1 MMSLTFW
8 TLAHLHCVETLKNS
22 LIMVKKLSYRLLFMA
37 SVLFL
42 AMTASAQT
50 CDPDDGCEGEE
61 SAGMFNVLSP
71 VGQSSVDMIEMAP
84 RLETLDGKTIALVG
98 GSFMAS
104 VTHVELKKLILECF
118 PTATV
123 YVLSEIGSAGL
134 FPGPRTRKP
143 QVERFQ
149 QRLQEYGVDAVIS
162 GNGGCGIC
170 TPKEIGSCIAAEY
183 IGIPSVMIAAPGFDT
198 QAKTTAYNNGVPV
211 MRVAVYPGAF
221 ASHTEE
227 QLKQNTRE
235 VLWPQILDMLTEPIT
250 QEEIDENQQLQPED
264 PQQPVF
270 SGTIDEVNEFYN
282 EMMWSDGMPII
293 PPTVD
298 RVEEFM
304 KYTDYRSNR
313 TIAVLS
319 PSYRQTTV
327 WQVAVNG
334 VMAGCKPEYM
344 PLLIAL
350 TKAMTS
356 GDFRRTLGSTHAW
369 IPYCWVNGPVARQLG
384 LDHGQGQIN
393 EQANVAIGRFLNLAM
408 LNLAGYYVK
417 QDRMGTFGYPV
428 SWCLAEDDEACL
440 RVGWNPY
447 HVRQGFGLN
456 ETTIT
461 AASTLLWGNN
471 MPPATTDGEKI
482 MQLLAWD
489 ITERCQLALGSGV
502 QFTNRAIL
510 MTEEVAA
517 HLKDS
522 YGTVDALENQL
533 IATARRPLY
542 ERTYAHYY
550 ANPGSAIDPDR
561 VSLEEYMERLK
572 TEENAEMT
580 PTPEWYASDAPQMLT
595 IPTMVKGETAFVIT
609 GDPSRNK
616 IQTLPGGGMST
627 VAVELPA
634 AWDDLM
640 EEKGYEPLRSFYLE
654 PINDEG
660 YDPVT
665 DVEEVKAAPSPAPRG
680 NSKVRYYNLSGH
692 ESAQPFDGVN
702 IEVTTSNDNNSRSAR
717 KVLRA
722 H

>member
-1 MMSLTFW
+1 M
-8 TLAHLHCVETLKNS
+8 
-22 LIMVKKLSYRLLFMA
+22 LLF
-37 SVLFL
+37 SSLLIVL
-42 AMTASAQT
+42 MASAQT
-50 CDPDDGCEGEE
+50 CDPGGECGGDE
-61 SAGMFNVLSP
+61 TAGTYDVLSP
-71 VGQSSVDMIEMAP
+71 MGQSSVDMIEMAP
-84 RLETLDGKTIALVG
+84 RLESLDGKTIALVG

-104 VTHVELKKLILECF
+104 VTHVELRRLILQAF
-118 PTATV
+118 PNATV
-123 YVLSEIGSAGL
+123 YLLSEIGSAGL
-134 FPGPRTRKP
+134 FPGPRVRKP

-149 QRLQEYGVDAVIS
+149 QRLLEYGVDAVIS

-170 TPKEIGSCIAAEY
+170 TPKETGSCIAAEY

-198 QAKTTAYNNGVPV
+198 QAKTTAHNNGLPV
-211 MRVAVYPGAF
+211 LRVAVYPGAF

-227 QLKQNTRE
+227 ELKQNTRE

-250 QEEIDENQQLQPED
+250 QEEIDENSQPEAAD
-264 PQQPVF
+264 PQEPIF
-270 SGTIDEVNEFYN
+270 SGTIDEVNEFFN
-282 EMMWSDGMPII
+282 DMMWSDGMPII

-298 RVEEFM
+298 RVNEFM
-304 KYTDYRSNR
+304 KYTDYRWNR

-319 PSYRQTTV
+319 PSYRSTLV
-327 WQVAVNG
+327 WHVAING
-334 VMAGCKPEYM
+334 VMAGCKPEFM

-356 GDFRRTLGSTHAW
+356 GEFRRTLGSTHAW
-369 IPYCWVNGPVARQLG
+369 VPYCWANGPVARQLG

-447 HVRQGFGLN
+447 HVRQGLDLN
-456 ETTIT
+456 ESAIT

-502 QFTNRAIL
+502 QFTNRTIL

-517 HLKDS
+517 HLQER
-522 YGTVDALENQL
+522 YGTVDALEDQL
-533 IATARRPLY
+533 IVTARRPLY
-542 ERTYAHYY
+542 ERTFAHFY
-550 ANPGSAIDPDR
+550 ANPGSAIDPDK
-561 VSLEEYMERLK
+561 VPFAQYMAQLQE
-572 TEENAEMT
+572 EENAEMT
-580 PTPEWYASDAPQMLT
+580 NTPEWYACDDAQMLT
-595 IPTMVKGETAFVIT
+595 IPTMAKGETAFIVT
-609 GDPSRNK
+609 GDASRNK
-616 IQTLPGGGMST
+616 IQTMPGGGMST

-634 AWDDLM
+634 DWDALM

-654 PINDEG
+654 PIDDSG

-665 DVEEVKAAPSPAPRG
+665 SIDEIEAMPTAAAKSG
-680 NSKVRYYNLSGH
+680 SKVHYYNLSGH
-692 ESAQPFDGVN
+692 DSDKPFDGFN
-702 IEVTTSNDNNSRSAR
+702 IEVTTNSDNSHSAKKIIR
-717 KVLRA
+717 KQ
-722 H
+722 

>member
-1 MMSLTFW
+1 MIHKTTLRMLLVLFSISLLSLT
-8 TLAHLHCVETLKNS
+8 V
-22 LIMVKKLSYRLLFMA
+22 
-37 SVLFL
+37 
-42 AMTASAQT
+42 SAQT
-50 CDPDDGCEGEE
+50 CDPSGECGGDE
-61 SAGMFNVLSP
+61 TIGTYDVLSP

-84 RLETLDGKTIALVG
+84 RLDTFEGKTIALVG

-104 VTHVELKKLILECF
+104 VTHVELKRLILENF

-134 FPGPRTRKP
+134 FPGPRVHKP
-143 QVERFQ
+143 QVIRFQ

-170 TPKEIGSCIAAEY
+170 TPKETGNCIAAEY

-198 QAKTTAYNNGVPV
+198 QAKTTAYNNGVPAL
-211 MRVAVYPGAF
+211 RVAVYPGAF

-235 VLWPQILDMLTEPIT
+235 VLWPQILEMLTEPIT
-250 QEEIDENQQLQPED
+250 QQEIDENQQLQPTD
-264 PQQPVF
+264 PQEVVF

-282 EMMWSDGMPII
+282 DMMWSDGMPII
-293 PPTVD
+293 PPTIE

-304 KYTDYRSNR
+304 NYTDYRWNR

-319 PSYRQTTV
+319 PSYRQSLV
-327 WQVAVNG
+327 WHVAVNG

-356 GDFRRTLGSTHAW
+356 GEFRRTLGSTHAW
-369 IPYCWVNGPVARQLG
+369 VPYCWVNGPVARQLG
-384 LDHGQGQIN
+384 IDHGQGQIN

-440 RVGWNPY
+440 RVGWNPH
-447 HVRQGFGLN
+447 HVRQGLQLN
-456 ETTIT
+456 QSAVT

-517 HLKDS
+517 LLQEQ
-522 YGTVDALENQL
+522 YGTIDNLEDQL
-533 IATARRPLY
+533 ILTARRPLY
-542 ERTYAHYY
+542 ERTFAHYY
-550 ANPGSAIDPDR
+550 ANPGSAIDPDK
-561 VSLEEYMERLK
+561 VSFEEYMQRLQE
-572 TEENAEMT
+572 EENAEMT
-580 PTPEWYASDAPQMLT
+580 ATPVWYACDEPQMMT
-595 IPTMVKGETAFVIT
+595 IPTMQKGETAFIVT
-609 GDPSRNK
+609 GDASRNK
-616 IQTLPGGGMST
+616 IQTMPGGGMST

-634 AWDDLM
+634 DWDALM
-640 EEKGYEPLRSFYLE
+640 EEKGYEPLRSFYLD

-660 YDPVT
+660 YNPATSVDEIDAVP
-665 DVEEVKAAPSPAPRG
+665 DPSPAPRG
-680 NSKVRYYNLSGH
+680 NSRVRYYNLRGNMSN
-692 ESAQPFDGVN
+692 SPFDGVN
-702 IEVTTSNDNNSRSAR
+702 IEVTTNSDNTRSAKKYIR
-717 KVLRA
+717 VN
-722 H
+722 

>member
-1 MMSLTFW
+1 MLLPS
-8 TLAHLHCVETLKNS
+8 
-22 LIMVKKLSYRLLFMA
+22 IRRILLFT
-37 SVLFL
+37 SVLL
-42 AMTASAQT
+42 IGLTLNAQGT
-50 CDPDDGCEGEE
+50 CEPGGDCGGDE
-61 SAGMFNVLSP
+61 SLGTYDVLSP
-71 VGQSSVDMIEMAP
+71 VGQSAVDMIEMAP
-84 RLETLDGKTIALVG
+84 RLESLEGKTIALVG

-104 VTHVELKKLILECF
+104 VTHVELRKIILENY
-118 PTATV
+118 PTCKV

-134 FPGPRTRKP
+134 FPGPRVHKQ

-149 QRLQEYGVDAVIS
+149 QRLLEYGVDAVIS

-170 TPKEIGSCIAAEY
+170 TPKETGSCIAAEY

-198 QAKTTAYNNGVPV
+198 QAKTTARNNGVPV
-211 MRVAVYPGAF
+211 LRVAVYPGAF
-221 ASHTEE
+221 ASHTEAE
-227 QLKQNTRE
+227 LKLNTRT
-235 VLWPQILDMLTEPIT
+235 VLWPQILEALTTPIT
-250 QEEIDENQQLQPED
+250 QEEINESSQLGDTD
-264 PQQPVF
+264 PQDIVF
-270 SGTIDEVNEFYN
+270 SGTIDEVNEFFN
-282 EMMWSDGMPII
+282 DMQWSDGMPII
-293 PPTVD
+293 PPTME

-304 KYTDYRSNR
+304 KYTDYRWNR

-319 PSYRQTTV
+319 PSYRQSLV
-327 WQVAVNG
+327 WHVAING

-369 IPYCWVNGPVARQLG
+369 VPYCWANGPVARQLG

-393 EQANVAIGRFLNLAM
+393 EHANVAIGRFMNLAM

-447 HVRQGFGLN
+447 HVRQGLDLN
-456 ETTIT
+456 ESAITT
-461 AASTLLWGNN
+461 ASTLLWGNN

-502 QFTNRAIL
+502 QYTNRAIM
-510 MTEEVAA
+510 MTEEVASI
-517 HLKDS
+517 LKEK
-522 YGTVDALENQL
+522 YGTIDALEDQL
-533 IATARRPLY
+533 IVTARRPLY
-542 ERTYAHYY
+542 ERAYAHYY

-561 VSLEEYMERLK
+561 VSLEEFMTQLQD
-572 TEENAEMT
+572 EEDAEMT
-580 PTPEWYASDAPQMLT
+580 PTPEWYASDVAQMMT
-595 IPTMVKGETAFVIT
+595 IPTMVKGETAFIIT

-616 IQTLPGGGMST
+616 IQTMPGGGMST

-634 AWDDLM
+634 DWDSLM

-660 YDPVT
+660 HDPVT
-665 DVEEVKAAPSPAPRG
+665 AVEEIVADPDPATSDVT
-680 NSKVRYYNLSGH
+680 NVRYYNLNGH
-692 ESAQPFDGVN
+692 ESTVPFDGVN
-702 IEVTTSNDNNSRSAR
+702 IEVTTHSNKSRSA
-717 KVLRA
+717 KKILRIQ
-722 H
+722 

>member
-1 MMSLTFW
+1 MIHKTTLRMLLVLFSISLLSLT
-8 TLAHLHCVETLKNS
+8 V
-22 LIMVKKLSYRLLFMA
+22 
-37 SVLFL
+37 
-42 AMTASAQT
+42 SAQT
-50 CDPDDGCEGEE
+50 CDPSGECGGDE
-61 SAGMFNVLSP
+61 TIGTYDVLSP

-84 RLETLDGKTIALVG
+84 RLDTFEGKTIALVG

-104 VTHVELKKLILECF
+104 VTHVELKRLILENF

-134 FPGPRTRKP
+134 FPGPRVQKP
-143 QVERFQ
+143 QVIRFQ

-170 TPKEIGSCIAAEY
+170 TPKETGNCIAAEY

-198 QAKTTAYNNGVPV
+198 QAKTTAYNNGVPAL
-211 MRVAVYPGAF
+211 RVAVYPGAF

-235 VLWPQILDMLTEPIT
+235 VLWPQILEMLTEPIT
-250 QEEIDENQQLQPED
+250 QQEIDENQQLQPTD
-264 PQQPVF
+264 PQEVVF

-282 EMMWSDGMPII
+282 DMMWSDGMPII
-293 PPTVD
+293 PPTIEC
-298 RVEEFM
+298 VEEFM
-304 KYTDYRSNR
+304 NYTDYRWNR

-319 PSYRQTTV
+319 PSYRQSLV
-327 WQVAVNG
+327 WHVAVNG

-356 GDFRRTLGSTHAW
+356 GEFRRTLGSTHAW
-369 IPYCWVNGPVARQLG
+369 VPYCWVNGPVARQLG
-384 LDHGQGQIN
+384 IDHGQGQIN

-440 RVGWNPY
+440 RVGWNPH
-447 HVRQGFGLN
+447 HVRQGLQLN
-456 ETTIT
+456 QSAVT

-517 HLKDS
+517 LLQEQ
-522 YGTVDALENQL
+522 YGTIDNLEDQL
-533 IATARRPLY
+533 ILTARRPLY
-542 ERTYAHYY
+542 ERTFAHYY
-550 ANPGSAIDPDR
+550 ANPGSAIDPDK
-561 VSLEEYMERLK
+561 VSFEEYMQRLQE
-572 TEENAEMT
+572 EENAEMT
-580 PTPEWYASDAPQMLT
+580 ATPVWYACDDPQMMT
-595 IPTMVKGETAFVIT
+595 IPTMQKGETAFIVT
-609 GDPSRNK
+609 GDASRNK
-616 IQTLPGGGMST
+616 IQTMPGGGMST

-634 AWDDLM
+634 DWDALM
-640 EEKGYEPLRSFYLE
+640 EEKGYEPLRSFYLD

-660 YDPVT
+660 YNPATSVDEIDAVP
-665 DVEEVKAAPSPAPRG
+665 AQSPAPRG
-680 NSKVRYYNLSGH
+680 NSRVRYYNLRGNTSN
-692 ESAQPFDGVN
+692 SPFDGVN
-702 IEVTTSNDNNSRSAR
+702 IEVTTNSDNTRSAKKYIR
-717 KVLRA
+717 VN
-722 H
+722 

>member
-1 MMSLTFW
+1 MKQRLYHFLLLVISALSIPMML
-8 TLAHLHCVETLKNS
+8 N
-22 LIMVKKLSYRLLFMA
+22 
-37 SVLFL
+37 
-42 AMTASAQT
+42 AQDS
-50 CDPDDGCEGEE
+50 CDDGSCGGDET
-61 SAGMFNVLSP
+61 AGTYDVMSP
-71 VGQSSVDMIEMAP
+71 VGQSSVDMIELAP
-84 RLETLDGKTIALVG
+84 RLESLEGKTIALVG

-104 VTHVELKKLILECF
+104 VTHVELKRIILENY

-134 FPGPRTRKP
+134 FPGPRARKP

-149 QRLQEYGVDAVIS
+149 QRLQDYGVDLVIS

-170 TPKEIGSCIAAEY
+170 TPKETGSCIAAEY

-198 QAKTTAYNNGVPV
+198 QAKTTARNNGVPV
-211 MRVAVYPGAF
+211 LRVAVYPGAF

-227 QLKQNTRE
+227 ELKQNTRE
-235 VLWPQILDMLTEPIT
+235 VLWPQILEMATTQIT
-250 QEEIDENQQLQPED
+250 AQEIIENQQLQPAD
-264 PQQPVF
+264 PQEAVF

-282 EMMWSDGMPII
+282 DMMWSDGMPIV
-293 PPTVD
+293 PPTRE

-304 KYTDYRSNR
+304 KFTDYRWNR

-319 PSYRQTTV
+319 PSYRQTLV
-327 WQVAVNG
+327 WHVAVNG
-334 VMAGCKPEYM
+334 VMAGCKPEHM

-369 IPYCWVNGPVARQLG
+369 VPYCWANGPVARQLG
-384 LDHGQGQIN
+384 LDYGQGQIN
-393 EQANVAIGRFLNLAM
+393 EQANVAIGRFMNLAM

-447 HVRQGFGLN
+447 HVRQGYDLN
-456 ETTIT
+456 ESAIT
-461 AASTLLWGNN
+461 VASTLLWGNN

-502 QFTNRAIL
+502 QYTHRTIL
-510 MTEEVAA
+510 MTEEVASI
-517 HLKDS
+517 LKEK
-522 YGTVDALENQL
+522 YGTVDDLEDQL

-542 ERTYAHYY
+542 ERTFAHYY

-561 VSLEEYMERLK
+561 VSFEEYMAQLQD
-572 TEENAEMT
+572 EEEAEMT
-580 PTPEWYASDAPQMLT
+580 NTPVWYASDAAQMMT
-595 IPTMVKGETAFVIT
+595 IPTMAKGETAFIIT

-616 IQTLPGGGMST
+616 IQTMPGGSMST
-627 VAVELPA
+627 VDVELPA
-634 AWDDLM
+634 AWDALM

-660 YDPVT
+660 HDT
-665 DVEEVKAAPSPAPRG
+665 MTGIEEVELDPTPVPVANGKT
-680 NSKVRYYNLSGH
+680 KVRYYNLGGM
-692 ESAQPFDGVN
+692 ESSKPFDGVN
-702 IEVTTSNDNNSRSAR
+702 IEVTTDSNNQSTAKKYIR
-717 KVLRA
+717 VQ
-722 H
+722 

>member
-1 MMSLTFW
+1 M
-8 TLAHLHCVETLKNS
+8 
-22 LIMVKKLSYRLLFMA
+22 LLF
-37 SVLFL
+37 SSLLIVL
-42 AMTASAQT
+42 MASAQT
-50 CDPDDGCEGEE
+50 CDPGGECGGDE
-61 SAGMFNVLSP
+61 TAGTYDVLSP
-71 VGQSSVDMIEMAP
+71 MGQSSVDMIEMAP
-84 RLETLDGKTIALVG
+84 RLESLDGKTIALVG

-104 VTHVELKKLILECF
+104 VTHVELRRLILQAF
-118 PTATV
+118 PNATV
-123 YVLSEIGSAGL
+123 YLLSEIGSAGL
-134 FPGPRTRKP
+134 FPGPRVRKP

-149 QRLQEYGVDAVIS
+149 QRLLEYGVDAVIS

-170 TPKEIGSCIAAEY
+170 TPKETGSCIAAEY

-198 QAKTTAYNNGVPV
+198 QAKTTAHNNGLPV
-211 MRVAVYPGAF
+211 LRVAVYPGAF

-227 QLKQNTRE
+227 ELKQNTRE

-250 QEEIDENQQLQPED
+250 QEEIDENSQPEAAD
-264 PQQPVF
+264 PQEPIF
-270 SGTIDEVNEFYN
+270 SGTIDEVNEFFN
-282 EMMWSDGMPII
+282 DMMWSDGMPII

-298 RVEEFM
+298 RVNEFM
-304 KYTDYRSNR
+304 KYTDYRWNR

-319 PSYRQTTV
+319 PSYRSTLV
-327 WQVAVNG
+327 WHVAING

-356 GDFRRTLGSTHAW
+356 GEFRRTLGSTHAW
-369 IPYCWVNGPVARQLG
+369 VPYCWANGPVARQLG

-447 HVRQGFGLN
+447 HVRQGLDLN
-456 ETTIT
+456 ESAIT

-502 QFTNRAIL
+502 QFTNRTIL

-517 HLKDS
+517 HLQER
-522 YGTVDALENQL
+522 YGTVDALEDQL
-533 IATARRPLY
+533 IVTARRPLY
-542 ERTYAHYY
+542 ERTFAHFY
-550 ANPGSAIDPDR
+550 ANPGSAIDPDK
-561 VSLEEYMERLK
+561 VPFAQYMAQLQE
-572 TEENAEMT
+572 EENAEMT
-580 PTPEWYASDAPQMLT
+580 NTPEWYACDDAQMLT
-595 IPTMVKGETAFVIT
+595 IPTMAKGETAFIVT
-609 GDPSRNK
+609 GDASRNK
-616 IQTLPGGGMST
+616 IQTMPGGGMST

-634 AWDDLM
+634 DWDVLM

-654 PINDEG
+654 PIDDSG

-665 DVEEVKAAPSPAPRG
+665 SIDEIEAMPTAAAKSG
-680 NSKVRYYNLSGH
+680 SKVHYYNLSGH
-692 ESAQPFDGVN
+692 DSDKPFDGFN
-702 IEVTTSNDNNSRSAR
+702 IEVTTNSDNSHSAKKIIR
-717 KVLRA
+717 KQ
-722 H
+722 

>member
-1 MMSLTFW
+1 M
-8 TLAHLHCVETLKNS
+8 LHKTIHQLL
-22 LIMVKKLSYRLLFMA
+22 LIA
-37 SVLFL
+37 SVLFV
-42 AMTASAQT
+42 AINADAQT
-50 CDPDDGCEGEE
+50 CDPGGDCEGEE
-61 SAGMFNVLSP
+61 SAGMFNVLAP
-71 VGQSSVDMIEMAP
+71 IGQSAVDMIEMAP
-84 RLETLDGKTIALVG
+84 RLETLEGKTIALVG

-104 VTHVELKKLILECF
+104 VTHVELKRLILEAY

-123 YVLSEIGSAGL
+123 YLLSEIGSAGL
-134 FPGPRTRKP
+134 FPGPRARKP

-170 TPKEIGSCIAAEY
+170 TPKETGSCIAAEY
-183 IGIPSVMIAAPGFDT
+183 IGIPSVMIAAPGFYT
-198 QAKTTAYNNGVPV
+198 QAQTTAYNNGVPV
-211 MRVAVYPGAF
+211 LRVAVYPGAF

-227 QLKQNTRE
+227 ELKQNTRE
-235 VLWPQILDMLTEPIT
+235 VLWPQIIDALTVPIS
-250 QEEIDENQQLQPED
+250 QDEIDDSQQYEAID
-264 PQQPVF
+264 PQEAVF
-270 SGTIDEVNEFYN
+270 SGTIDEVNEFFN
-282 EMMWSDGMPII
+282 DMMWSDGMPII
-293 PPTVD
+293 PPTRE

-304 KYTDYRSNR
+304 RFTDYRWNR

-319 PSYRQTTV
+319 PSYRQSLV
-327 WQVAVNG
+327 WHVAVNG

-369 IPYCWVNGPVARQLG
+369 VPYCWANGPVARQLG

-447 HVRQGFGLN
+447 HVRQGIGLN
-456 ETTIT
+456 ESAIT

-502 QFTNRAIL
+502 QFTNRAVL

-517 HLKDS
+517 LLKDR
-522 YGTVDALENQL
+522 YGTVDALEDTL

-550 ANPGSAIDPDR
+550 ANPGSAINPNHT
-561 VSLEEYMERLK
+561 SLAQYMERLK
-572 TEENAEMT
+572 EEENAEMT
-580 PTPEWYASDAPQMLT
+580 TTPEWYASDEEQMLT
-595 IPTMVKGETAFVIT
+595 IPTMVKGETAFLIT
-609 GDPSRNK
+609 GDPARNK
-616 IQTLPGGGMST
+616 IQTMPGGGMST

-634 AWDDLM
+634 AWDELM

-660 YDPVT
+660 NDPIT
-665 DVEEVKAAPSPAPRG
+665 DVQEVPAAPVADTTDG
-680 NSKVRYYNLSGH
+680 KVDYYNLNGH
-692 ESAQPFDGVN
+692 QSNRPFDGIN
-702 IEVTTSNDNNSRSAR
+702 IEVTTSGDHSRSAK
-717 KVLRA
+717 KVWRVQP
-722 H
+722 

>member
-1 MMSLTFW
+1 M
-8 TLAHLHCVETLKNS
+8 
-22 LIMVKKLSYRLLFMA
+22 LLF
-37 SVLFL
+37 SSLLIVL
-42 AMTASAQT
+42 MASAQT
-50 CDPDDGCEGEE
+50 CDPGGECGGDE
-61 SAGMFNVLSP
+61 TAGTYDVLSP
-71 VGQSSVDMIEMAP
+71 MGQSSVDMIEMAP
-84 RLETLDGKTIALVG
+84 RLESLDGKTIALVG

-104 VTHVELKKLILECF
+104 VTHVELRRLILQAF
-118 PTATV
+118 PNATV
-123 YVLSEIGSAGL
+123 YLLSEIGSAGL
-134 FPGPRTRKP
+134 FPGPRVRKP

-149 QRLQEYGVDAVIS
+149 QRLLEYGVDAVIS

-170 TPKEIGSCIAAEY
+170 TPKESGSCIAAEY

-198 QAKTTAYNNGVPV
+198 QAKTTAHNNGLPV
-211 MRVAVYPGAF
+211 LRVAVYPGAF

-227 QLKQNTRE
+227 ELKQNTRE

-250 QEEIDENQQLQPED
+250 QEEIDENSQPEAAD
-264 PQQPVF
+264 PQEPIF
-270 SGTIDEVNEFYN
+270 SGTIDEVNEFFN
-282 EMMWSDGMPII
+282 DMMWSDGMPII

-298 RVEEFM
+298 RVNEFM
-304 KYTDYRSNR
+304 KYTDYRWNR

-319 PSYRQTTV
+319 PSYRSTLV
-327 WQVAVNG
+327 WHVAING

-356 GDFRRTLGSTHAW
+356 GEFRRTLGSTHAW
-369 IPYCWVNGPVARQLG
+369 VPYCWANGPVARQLG

-447 HVRQGFGLN
+447 HVRQGLDLN
-456 ETTIT
+456 ESAIT

-502 QFTNRAIL
+502 QFTNRTIL

-517 HLKDS
+517 HLQER
-522 YGTVDALENQL
+522 YGTVDALEDQL
-533 IATARRPLY
+533 IVTARRPLY
-542 ERTYAHYY
+542 ERTFAHFY
-550 ANPGSAIDPDR
+550 ANPGSAIDPDK
-561 VSLEEYMERLK
+561 VPFAQYMAQLQE
-572 TEENAEMT
+572 EENAEMT
-580 PTPEWYASDAPQMLT
+580 NTPEWYACDDAQMLT
-595 IPTMVKGETAFVIT
+595 IPTMAKGETAFIVT
-609 GDPSRNK
+609 GDASRNK
-616 IQTLPGGGMST
+616 IQTMPGGGMST

-634 AWDDLM
+634 DWDALM

-654 PINDEG
+654 PIDDSG

-665 DVEEVKAAPSPAPRG
+665 SIDEIEAMPTAAAKSG
-680 NSKVRYYNLSGH
+680 SKVHYYNLSGH
-692 ESAQPFDGVN
+692 DSDKPFDGFN
-702 IEVTTSNDNNSRSAR
+702 IEVTTNSDNSHSAKKIIR
-717 KVLRA
+717 KQ
-722 H
+722 

>member
-1 MMSLTFW
+1 MIHKTILRMLLVLFSISLLSLT
-8 TLAHLHCVETLKNS
+8 V
-22 LIMVKKLSYRLLFMA
+22 
-37 SVLFL
+37 
-42 AMTASAQT
+42 SAQT
-50 CDPDDGCEGEE
+50 CDPSGECGGDE
-61 SAGMFNVLSP
+61 TVGTYDVLSP

-84 RLETLDGKTIALVG
+84 RLDTFEGKTIALVG
-98 GSFMAS
+98 GSFTAS
-104 VTHVELKKLILECF
+104 VTHVELKRLILENF

-134 FPGPRTRKP
+134 FPGPRVQKP
-143 QVERFQ
+143 QVIRFQ

-170 TPKEIGSCIAAEY
+170 TPKETGNCIAAEY

-198 QAKTTAYNNGVPV
+198 QAKTTAYNNGVPAL
-211 MRVAVYPGAF
+211 RVAVYPGAF

-235 VLWPQILDMLTEPIT
+235 VLWPQILEMLTEPIT
-250 QEEIDENQQLQPED
+250 QQEIDENQQLQPTD
-264 PQQPVF
+264 PQEVVF

-282 EMMWSDGMPII
+282 DMMWSDGVPII
-293 PPTVD
+293 PPTIE

-304 KYTDYRSNR
+304 NYTDYRWNR

-319 PSYRQTTV
+319 PSYRQSLV
-327 WQVAVNG
+327 WHVAVNG

-356 GDFRRTLGSTHAW
+356 GEFRRTLGSTHAW
-369 IPYCWVNGPVARQLG
+369 VPYCWVNGPVARQLG
-384 LDHGQGQIN
+384 IDHGQGQIN

-440 RVGWNPY
+440 RVGWNPH
-447 HVRQGFGLN
+447 HVRQGLQLN
-456 ETTIT
+456 QSAVT

-517 HLKDS
+517 LLQEQ
-522 YGTVDALENQL
+522 YGTIDNLEDQL
-533 IATARRPLY
+533 ILTARRPLY
-542 ERTYAHYY
+542 ERTFAHYY
-550 ANPGSAIDPDR
+550 ANPGSAIDPDK
-561 VSLEEYMERLK
+561 VSFEEYMQRLQE
-572 TEENAEMT
+572 EENAEMT
-580 PTPEWYASDAPQMLT
+580 ATPVWYACDDPQMMT
-595 IPTMVKGETAFVIT
+595 IPTMQKGETAFIVT
-609 GDPSRNK
+609 GDASRNK
-616 IQTLPGGGMST
+616 IQTMPGGGMST

-634 AWDDLM
+634 DWDALM
-640 EEKGYEPLRSFYLE
+640 EEKGYEPLRSFYLD

-660 YDPVT
+660 YNPATSVDEIDSVP
-665 DVEEVKAAPSPAPRG
+665 AQSPAPRG
-680 NSKVRYYNLSGH
+680 NSRVRYYNLRGNTSN
-692 ESAQPFDGVN
+692 SPFDGVN
-702 IEVTTSNDNNSRSAR
+702 IEVTTNSDNTRSAKKYIR
-717 KVLRA
+717 VN
-722 H
+722 

>member
-1 MMSLTFW
+1 MLKQTFQHLLLLTSL
-8 TLAHLHCVETLKNS
+8 
-22 LIMVKKLSYRLLFMA
+22 
-37 SVLFL
+37 LFL
-42 AMTASAQT
+42 AMSAGAQT
-50 CDPDDGCEGEE
+50 CDPGGECGGDE
-61 SAGMFNVLSP
+61 TVGTYDVLAP
-71 VGQSSVDMIEMAP
+71 VGQSAVEMIEMAP

-104 VTHVELKKLILECF
+104 VTHVELKKIILENF

-134 FPGPRTRKP
+134 FPGPRVQKP
-143 QVERFQ
+143 QVIRFQ
-149 QRLQEYGVDAVIS
+149 ERLQEYGVDAVIS

-170 TPKEIGSCIAAEY
+170 TPKETGSCIAAEY

-235 VLWPQILDMLTEPIT
+235 VLWPQILDMLIEPIT
-250 QEEIDENQQLQPED
+250 QEEIDEGQQLEAID

-282 EMMWSDGMPII
+282 DMMWSDGMPII
-293 PPTVD
+293 PPTME

-304 KYTDYRSNR
+304 KYTDYRWNR

-319 PSYRQTTV
+319 PSYRQSLV
-327 WQVAVNG
+327 WHVAING
-334 VMAGCKPEYM
+334 VMAGCKPEHM

-369 IPYCWVNGPVARQLG
+369 IPYCWANGPVARQLG

-393 EQANVAIGRFLNLAM
+393 EQANVAIGRFMNLAM

-447 HVRQGFGLN
+447 HVRQGIDLN
-456 ETTIT
+456 ESAIT
-461 AASTLLWGNN
+461 VASTLLWGNN

-482 MQLLAWD
+482 MQLMAWD

-502 QFTNRAIL
+502 QFTNRAIM

-517 HLKDS
+517 LLKEK
-522 YGTVDALENQL
+522 YNTIDALEDQL

-550 ANPGSAIDPDR
+550 ANPGSTIDPDR
-561 VSLEEYMERLK
+561 VSLEQYMERLRE
-572 TEENAEMT
+572 EENAEMT
-580 PTPEWYASDAPQMLT
+580 PTPEWYASDEAQMLT
-595 IPTMVKGETAFVIT
+595 IPTMVKGETAFLIT

-616 IQTLPGGGMST
+616 VQTLPGGGMST
-627 VAVELPA
+627 VQVELPA
-634 AWDDLM
+634 DWDALM
-640 EEKGYEPLRSFYLE
+640 EEKGYEPLRTFYLE

-660 YDPVT
+660 HDIVTEVNEVPVAQPVA
-665 DVEEVKAAPSPAPRG
+665 DDEAE
-680 NSKVRYYNLSGH
+680 VRYYDLSGH
-692 ESAQPFDGVN
+692 ESIRPFEGVS
-702 IEVTTSNDNNSRSAR
+702 IEVTTHKKSNRRSAR
-717 KVLRA
+717 KVMRA
-722 H
+722 N

>member
-1 MMSLTFW
+1 MIHKTTLRMLLVLLSISLLSLT
-8 TLAHLHCVETLKNS
+8 V
-22 LIMVKKLSYRLLFMA
+22 
-37 SVLFL
+37 
-42 AMTASAQT
+42 SAQT
-50 CDPDDGCEGEE
+50 CDPSGECGGDE
-61 SAGMFNVLSP
+61 TVGTYDVLSP

-84 RLETLDGKTIALVG
+84 RLDTFEGKTIALVG

-104 VTHVELKKLILECF
+104 VTHVELKRLILENF

-134 FPGPRTRKP
+134 FPGPRVQKP
-143 QVERFQ
+143 QVIRFQ

-170 TPKEIGSCIAAEY
+170 TPKETGNCIAAEY

-198 QAKTTAYNNGVPV
+198 QAKTTAYNNGVPAL
-211 MRVAVYPGAF
+211 RVAVYPGAF

-235 VLWPQILDMLTEPIT
+235 VLWPQILEMLTEPIT
-250 QEEIDENQQLQPED
+250 QQEIDENQQLQPTD
-264 PQQPVF
+264 PQEVVF

-282 EMMWSDGMPII
+282 DMMWSDGMPII
-293 PPTVD
+293 PPTIE

-304 KYTDYRSNR
+304 NYTDYRWNR

-319 PSYRQTTV
+319 PSYRQSLV
-327 WQVAVNG
+327 WHVAVNG

-356 GDFRRTLGSTHAW
+356 GEFRRTLGSTHAW
-369 IPYCWVNGPVARQLG
+369 VPYCWVNGPVARQLG
-384 LDHGQGQIN
+384 IDHGQGQIN

-440 RVGWNPY
+440 RVGWNPH
-447 HVRQGFGLN
+447 HVRQGLQLN
-456 ETTIT
+456 QSAVT

-517 HLKDS
+517 LLQEQ
-522 YGTVDALENQL
+522 YGTIDNLEDQL
-533 IATARRPLY
+533 ILTARRPLY
-542 ERTYAHYY
+542 ERTFAHYY
-550 ANPGSAIDPDR
+550 ANPGSAIDPDK
-561 VSLEEYMERLK
+561 VSFEEYMQRLQE
-572 TEENAEMT
+572 EENAEMT
-580 PTPEWYASDAPQMLT
+580 ATPVWYACDDPQMMT
-595 IPTMVKGETAFVIT
+595 IPTMQKGETAFIVT
-609 GDPSRNK
+609 GDASRNK
-616 IQTLPGGGMST
+616 IQTMPGGGMST

-634 AWDDLM
+634 DWDALM
-640 EEKGYEPLRSFYLE
+640 EEKGYEPLRSFYLD

-660 YDPVT
+660 YNPATSVDEIDAVP
-665 DVEEVKAAPSPAPRG
+665 AQSPAPRG
-680 NSKVRYYNLSGH
+680 NSRVRYYNLRGNTSN
-692 ESAQPFDGVN
+692 SPFDGVN
-702 IEVTTSNDNNSRSAR
+702 IEVTTNSDNTRSAKKYIR
-717 KVLRA
+717 VN
-722 H
+722 

>member
-1 MMSLTFW
+1 MISSRIFKQVSI
-8 TLAHLHCVETLKNS
+8 LAG
-22 LIMVKKLSYRLLFMA
+22 LLFMA
-37 SVLFL
+37 V
-42 AMTASAQT
+42 TTSAQT
-50 CDPDDGCEGEE
+50 CDPSGDCEGEE
-61 SAGMFNVLSP
+61 SAGMFNVMSP
-71 VGQSSVDMIEMAP
+71 VGQSAVEMIEMAD
-84 RLETLDGKTIALVG
+84 RLDDLNGKTFALVG

-104 VTHVELKKLILECF
+104 VTHVELRKIILENY
-118 PTATV
+118 PDAKV

-170 TPKEIGSCIAAEY
+170 TPKETGSCIAAEY

-198 QAKTTAYNNGVPV
+198 QAKTTAYHNGLPLL
-211 MRVAVYPGAF
+211 RVAVYPGAF

-235 VLWPQILDMLTEPIT
+235 VLWPQIQEMLTYPIT
-250 QEEIDENQQLQPED
+250 QEEIDENQQVESTD
-264 PQQPVF
+264 PQEVVF

-282 EMMWSDGMPII
+282 EMMWSDGMPIV
-293 PPTVD
+293 PPTRD

-304 KYTDYRSNR
+304 KYTDYRWNR

-319 PSYRQTTV
+319 PSYRQSLV
-327 WQVAVNG
+327 WHVAVNG
-334 VMAGCKPEYM
+334 VMAGCKPEHM
-344 PLLIAL
+344 PILIAL

-369 IPYCWVNGPVARQLG
+369 VPFCWLNGPVARQLG
-384 LDHGQGQIN
+384 IDHGQGQIN

-447 HVRQGFGLN
+447 HVRQGLALN
-456 ETTIT
+456 ESAVT

-502 QFTNRAIL
+502 QFTNRTIL

-517 HLKDS
+517 HLHEA
-522 YGTVDALENQL
+522 YGTVDDLEDQL

-550 ANPGSAIDPDR
+550 ANPGSAVTMPFEQYLAR
-561 VSLEEYMERLK
+561 LEQ
-572 TEENAEMT
+572 EENAELT
-580 PTPEWYASDAPQMLT
+580 PTPEWYANDEAQMMT
-595 IPTMVKGETAFVIT
+595 IPTMVKGETAFIVT

-616 IQTLPGGGMST
+616 IQTMPGGGQST
-627 VAVELPA
+627 VAIELPED
-634 AWDDLM
+634 WNELM

-660 YDPVT
+660 YDPMTSVNEVT
-665 DVEEVKAAPSPAPRG
+665 PSPAPRG
-680 NSKVRYYNLSGH
+680 NSRVRYYNLKGH
-692 ESAQPFDGVN
+692 ESVRPFEDGVN
-702 IEVTTSNDNNSRSAR
+702 IEVTTGDDNTRRAR
-717 KVLRA
+717 KIIRA
-722 H
+722 K

>member
-1 MMSLTFW
+1 MHKTTLRMLLVLFSISLLSLT
-8 TLAHLHCVETLKNS
+8 V
-22 LIMVKKLSYRLLFMA
+22 
-37 SVLFL
+37 
-42 AMTASAQT
+42 SAQT
-50 CDPDDGCEGEE
+50 CDPSGECGGDE
-61 SAGMFNVLSP
+61 TVGTYDVLSP

-84 RLETLDGKTIALVG
+84 RLDTFEGKTIALVG

-104 VTHVELKKLILECF
+104 VTHVELKRLILEYF

-123 YVLSEIGSAGL
+123 YLLSEIGSAGL
-134 FPGPRTRKP
+134 FPGPRVQKP
-143 QVERFQ
+143 QVIRFQ

-170 TPKEIGSCIAAEY
+170 TPKETGNCIAAEY

-198 QAKTTAYNNGVPV
+198 QAKTTAYNNGVPAL
-211 MRVAVYPGAF
+211 RVAVYPGAF

-235 VLWPQILDMLTEPIT
+235 VLWPQILEMLTEPIT
-250 QEEIDENQQLQPED
+250 QQEIDENQQLQPTD
-264 PQQPVF
+264 PQEVVF

-282 EMMWSDGMPII
+282 DMMWSDGMPII
-293 PPTVD
+293 PPTIE

-304 KYTDYRSNR
+304 NYTDYRWNR

-319 PSYRQTTV
+319 PSYRQSLV
-327 WQVAVNG
+327 WHVAVNG

-356 GDFRRTLGSTHAW
+356 GEFRRTLGSTHAW
-369 IPYCWVNGPVARQLG
+369 VPYCWVNGPVARQLG
-384 LDHGQGQIN
+384 IDHGQGQIN

-440 RVGWNPY
+440 RVGWNPH
-447 HVRQGFGLN
+447 HVRQGLQLN
-456 ETTIT
+456 QSAVT

-517 HLKDS
+517 LLQEQ
-522 YGTVDALENQL
+522 YGTIDNLEDQL
-533 IATARRPLY
+533 ILTARRPLY
-542 ERTYAHYY
+542 ERTFAHYY
-550 ANPGSAIDPDR
+550 ANPGSAIDPD
-561 VSLEEYMERLK
+561 
-572 TEENAEMT
+572 
-580 PTPEWYASDAPQMLT
+580 
-595 IPTMVKGETAFVIT
+595 
-609 GDPSRNK
+609 
-616 IQTLPGGGMST
+616 
-627 VAVELPA
+627 
-634 AWDDLM
+634 
-640 EEKGYEPLRSFYLE
+640 
-654 PINDEG
+654 
-660 YDPVT
+660 
-665 DVEEVKAAPSPAPRG
+665 
-680 NSKVRYYNLSGH
+680 KV
-692 ESAQPFDGVN
+692 
-702 IEVTTSNDNNSRSAR
+702 
-717 KVLRA
+717 
-722 H
+722 

>member
-1 MMSLTFW
+1 MNLKEIKRLFFTLCLVSL
-8 TLAHLHCVETLKNS
+8 A
-22 LIMVKKLSYRLLFMA
+22 IMA
-37 SVLFL
+37 QG
-42 AMTASAQT
+42 QT
-50 CDPDDGCEGEE
+50 CDPDGGCGGDET
-61 SAGMFNVLSP
+61 AGTYDVLSP
-71 VGQSSVDMIEMAP
+71 VGQSSVDMIELAP
-84 RLETLDGKTIALVG
+84 RLESLEGKTIALVG

-104 VTHVELKKLILECF
+104 VTHYELKRLIQENY

-134 FPGPRTRKP
+134 FPGPRVRKP

-149 QRLQEYGVDAVIS
+149 ERLQEYGVDAVIS

-170 TPKEIGSCIAAEY
+170 TPKETGNCIAAEY

-221 ASHTEE
+221 ASHTVEE
-227 QLKQNTRE
+227 LKQNTRE
-235 VLWPQILDMLTEPIT
+235 VLWPQILEMLTEPIT
-250 QEEIDENQQLQPED
+250 QEEIDGNAHPEAAD
-264 PQQPVF
+264 PQAPVL
-270 SGTIDEVNEFYN
+270 SGTIDEINEFYN
-282 EMMWSDGMPII
+282 DMMWSDGMPIV
-293 PPTVD
+293 PPTPE

-304 KYTDYRSNR
+304 QYTDYRWDR

-319 PSYRQTTV
+319 PSYRQTLV
-327 WQVAVNG
+327 WHVAING
-334 VMAGCKPEYM
+334 VMAGCKPEHM

-369 IPYCWVNGPVARQLG
+369 IPYCWANGPVARQLG

-393 EQANVAIGRFLNLAM
+393 EQANVAIGRFMNLAM

-428 SWCLAEDDEACL
+428 SWCMAEDDEACL

-447 HVRQGFGLN
+447 HVRKGMGLN
-456 ETTIT
+456 ESAIT
-461 AASTLLWGNN
+461 VASTLLWGNN

-489 ITERCQLALGSGV
+489 ITERCQLALGGGV
-502 QFTNRAIL
+502 QFTHRTVL

-517 HLKDS
+517 ILKDK
-522 YGTVDALENQL
+522 YGTVGNLEDQL

-542 ERTYAHYY
+542 ERAYAHYY
-550 ANPGSAIDPDR
+550 ANPGSTINPDHT
-561 VSLEEYMERLK
+561 SLEEYMDQLQS
-572 TEENAEMT
+572 EENAEMT
-580 PTPEWYASDAPQMLT
+580 PTPEWYASDEPQMLT
-595 IPTMVKGETAFVIT
+595 IPTMVKGETAFLIT

-616 IQTLPGGGMST
+616 IQTLPGGAMST
-627 VAVELPA
+627 AVVELPA

-640 EEKGYEPLRSFYLE
+640 AEKGYEPLRSFYLE
-654 PINDEG
+654 PIDDEG
-660 YDPVT
+660 YDIVT
-665 DVEEVKAAPSPAPRG
+665 SIEEVNAAPAPSPTPRG
-680 NSKVRYYNLSGH
+680 KGKVRYYNLNGQ
-692 ESAQPFDGVN
+692 ESRRPFDGVN
-702 IEVTTSNDNNSRSAR
+702 IEVTTGEDNTREAR
-717 KVLRA
+717 KVYRA
-722 H
+722 N

>member
-1 MMSLTFW
+1 MIHKT
-8 TLAHLHCVETLKNS
+8 TLR
-22 LIMVKKLSYRLLFMA
+22 MLL
-37 SVLFL
+37 VLFSISL
-42 AMTASAQT
+42 LSSTVSAQT
-50 CDPDDGCEGEE
+50 CDPSGECGGDE
-61 SAGMFNVLSP
+61 TVGTYDVLSP

-84 RLETLDGKTIALVG
+84 RLDTFEGKTIALVG

-104 VTHVELKKLILECF
+104 VTHVELKRLILENF

-134 FPGPRTRKP
+134 FPGPRVQKP
-143 QVERFQ
+143 QVIRFQ

-170 TPKEIGSCIAAEY
+170 TPKETGNCIAAEY

-198 QAKTTAYNNGVPV
+198 QAKTTAYNNGVPAL
-211 MRVAVYPGAF
+211 RVAVYPSAF

-235 VLWPQILDMLTEPIT
+235 VLWPQILEMLTKPIT
-250 QEEIDENQQLQPED
+250 QQEIDENQQLQPTD
-264 PQQPVF
+264 PQEVVF

-282 EMMWSDGMPII
+282 DMMWSDGMPII
-293 PPTVD
+293 PPTIE

-304 KYTDYRSNR
+304 NYTDYRWNR

-319 PSYRQTTV
+319 PSYRQSLV
-327 WQVAVNG
+327 WHVAVNG

-356 GDFRRTLGSTHAW
+356 GEFRRTLGSTHAW
-369 IPYCWVNGPVARQLG
+369 VPYCWVNGPVARQLG
-384 LDHGQGQIN
+384 IDHGQGQIN

-440 RVGWNPY
+440 RVGWNPH
-447 HVRQGFGLN
+447 HVRQGLQLN
-456 ETTIT
+456 QSAVT

-510 MTEEVAA
+510 MTEEVAT
-517 HLKDS
+517 LLQEQ
-522 YGTVDALENQL
+522 YGTIDNLEDQL
-533 IATARRPLY
+533 ILTARRPLY
-542 ERTYAHYY
+542 ERTFAHYY
-550 ANPGSAIDPDR
+550 ANPGSAIDPDK
-561 VSLEEYMERLK
+561 VSLEEYMQRLQE
-572 TEENAEMT
+572 EENAEMT
-580 PTPEWYASDAPQMLT
+580 ATPVWYACDDPQMMT
-595 IPTMVKGETAFVIT
+595 IPTMQKGETAFIVT
-609 GDPSRNK
+609 GDASRNK
-616 IQTLPGGGMST
+616 IQTMPGGGMST

-634 AWDDLM
+634 DWDALM
-640 EEKGYEPLRSFYLE
+640 EEKGYEPLRSFYLD

-660 YDPVT
+660 YNPATSVDEIDAVP
-665 DVEEVKAAPSPAPRG
+665 DPSPAPRG
-680 NSKVRYYNLSGH
+680 NSRVRYYNLRGNTSN
-692 ESAQPFDGVN
+692 SPFDGVN
-702 IEVTTSNDNNSRSAR
+702 IEVTTNSDNTRSAKKYIR
-717 KVLRA
+717 VN
-722 H
+722 

>member
-1 MMSLTFW
+1 MLHK
-8 TLAHLHCVETLKNS
+8 TLQLL
-22 LIMVKKLSYRLLFMA
+22 LLFTSMC
-37 SVLFL
+37 FL
-42 AMTASAQT
+42 ALSAQAQT
-50 CDPDDGCEGEE
+50 CDPDDGCGEDE
-61 SAGMFNVLSP
+61 TPGVYNVLSP
-71 VGQSSVDMIEMAP
+71 VGQSAVEMIEMAP

-104 VTHVELKKLILECF
+104 VTHMELKRIIQEWF

-134 FPGPRTRKP
+134 FPGPRVRKP
-143 QVERFQ
+143 QVEQFQ
-149 QRLQEYGVDAVIS
+149 QRLIDYGVDAVIS

-170 TPKEIGSCIAAEY
+170 TPKETGSCIAAEY

-211 MRVAVYPGAF
+211 LRVAVYPGAF

-235 VLWPQILDMLTEPIT
+235 VLWPQILDALLLPIT
-250 QEEIDENQQLQPED
+250 QDEIASGHEFEASD
-264 PQQPVF
+264 PQEIVF
-270 SGTIDEVNEFYN
+270 SGTLDEVNEFYRD
-282 EMMWSDGMPII
+282 MLWSDGLPIV
-293 PPTVD
+293 PPTLD

-304 KYTDYRSNR
+304 KYTDYRWNR

-319 PSYRQTTV
+319 PSYRSTLV
-327 WQVAVNG
+327 WHVAING

-369 IPYCWVNGPVARQLG
+369 IPYCWANGPVARQLG

-393 EQANVAIGRFLNLAM
+393 EHANVAIGRFLNLAM

-447 HVRQGFGLN
+447 HVRQGLKLN
-456 ETTIT
+456 ESAITT
-461 AASTLLWGNN
+461 ASTLLWGNN
-471 MPPATTDGEKI
+471 MPPATTDGKKI

-502 QFTNRAIL
+502 QFTNRTIL

-517 HLKDS
+517 LLKAE
-522 YGTVDALENQL
+522 YGTVGNLEDQL

-550 ANPGSAIDPDR
+550 ANPGSAINPDHT
-561 VSLEEYMERLK
+561 SLEEYMVQLQ
-572 TEENAEMT
+572 EEEDAEMT
-580 PTPEWYASDAPQMLT
+580 NTPEWYANDASQMMT
-595 IPTMVKGETAFVIT
+595 IPTMAKGETAFIIT

-616 IQTLPGGGMST
+616 IQTMPGGGMST
-627 VAVELPA
+627 VAVELPQ

-640 EEKGYEPLRSFYLE
+640 EELGYQPLRSFYLE
-654 PINDEG
+654 PIDDEG
-660 YDPVT
+660 IDPMT
-665 DVEEVKAAPSPAPRG
+665 SVEEIPVAPATPTAEVK
-680 NSKVRYYNLSGH
+680 SKVHYYNLSGH
-692 ESAQPFDGVN
+692 ESEYPFNGLN
-702 IEVTTSNDNNSRSAR
+702 IEVTTNSDNTRSAKKTL
-717 KVLRA
+717 KVK

>member
-1 MMSLTFW
+1 MIIKSIHRF
-8 TLAHLHCVETLKNS
+8 
-22 LIMVKKLSYRLLFMA
+22 LLVA
-37 SVLFL
+37 SVFL
-42 AMTASAQT
+42 MALSTSAQT
-50 CDPDDGCEGEE
+50 CEPGGDCGGDTTVSGNYD
-61 SAGMFNVLSP
+61 VLSP
-71 VGQSSVDMIEMAP
+71 VGISSVEMIEQAP
-84 RLETLDGKTIALVG
+84 RLETLEGKTIALVG

-104 VTHVELKKLILECF
+104 VTHVELKRIILENY

-134 FPGPRTRKP
+134 FPGPHTRRP

-149 QRLQEYGVDAVIS
+149 QRLLEYGVDAVIS

-170 TPKEIGSCIAAEY
+170 TPKETGSCIAAEY
-183 IGIPSVMIAAPGFDT
+183 SGIPSVMITAPTFEA

-211 MRVAVYPGAF
+211 LRVAVYPGAF

-227 QLKQNTRE
+227 ELKQNTRE
-235 VLWPQILDMLTEPIT
+235 VLWPQILEMLTTPIT
-250 QEEIDENQQLQPED
+250 AAEIIENTHLEPED
-264 PQQPVF
+264 PQAPIF

-282 EMMWSDGMPII
+282 DMLWSDGMPII
-293 PPTVD
+293 PPTRD

-304 KYTDYRSNR
+304 KYTDYRWNR

-319 PSYRQTTV
+319 PSYRQSLV
-327 WQVAVNG
+327 WHVAVNG

-356 GDFRRTLGSTHAW
+356 GEFRRTLGSTHAW
-369 IPYCWVNGPVARQLG
+369 IPYCWANGPVARQLG
-384 LDHGQGQIN
+384 LDHSQGQIN

-447 HVRQGFGLN
+447 HVRQGIDLN
-456 ETTIT
+456 ESAMT

-482 MQLLAWD
+482 MQLMAWD

-502 QFTNRAIL
+502 QYTHRTIL
-510 MTEEVAA
+510 MTEEVASL
-517 HLKDS
+517 LKEK
-522 YGTVDALENQL
+522 YGTIDNLEDQL

-542 ERTYAHYY
+542 ERAFAHYY
-550 ANPGSAIDPDR
+550 ANPGSAINPNHT
-561 VSLEEYMERLK
+561 SLSQYMAQLQEEED
-572 TEENAEMT
+572 AEMT
-580 PTPEWYASDAPQMLT
+580 TTPVWYASDAAQMLT
-595 IPTMVKGETAFVIT
+595 IPTMVKGETAFLIT
-609 GDPSRNK
+609 GDASRNK
-616 IQTLPGGGMST
+616 IQTMPGGGMST
-627 VAVELPA
+627 VAVELPE
-634 AWDDLM
+634 AWDELM

-654 PINDEG
+654 PIDDEG
-660 YDPVT
+660 HDIVT
-665 DVEEVKAAPSPAPRG
+665 SIEEVETEPTPAHKSNG
-680 NSKVRYYNLSGH
+680 HSKVRYYNLGGM
-692 ESAQPFDGVN
+692 ESSTPFDGLN
-702 IEVTTSNDNNSRSAR
+702 IEVTTDSEKGSSAKKYIR
-717 KVLRA
+717 V

>member
-1 MMSLTFW
+1 M
-8 TLAHLHCVETLKNS
+8 
-22 LIMVKKLSYRLLFMA
+22 LLF
-37 SVLFL
+37 SSLLIVLI
-42 AMTASAQT
+42 ASAQT
-50 CDPDDGCEGEE
+50 CDPGGECGGDE
-61 SAGMFNVLSP
+61 TAGTYDVLSP
-71 VGQSSVDMIEMAP
+71 MGQSSVDMIEMAP
-84 RLETLDGKTIALVG
+84 RLESLDGKTIALVG

-104 VTHVELKKLILECF
+104 VTHVELRRLILQAF
-118 PTATV
+118 PNATV
-123 YVLSEIGSAGL
+123 YLLSEIGSAGL
-134 FPGPRTRKP
+134 FPGPRVRKP

-149 QRLQEYGVDAVIS
+149 QRLLEYGVDAVIS

-170 TPKEIGSCIAAEY
+170 TPKETGSCIAAEY

-198 QAKTTAYNNGVPV
+198 QAKTTAHNNGLPV
-211 MRVAVYPGAF
+211 LRVAVYPGAF

-227 QLKQNTRE
+227 ELKQNTRE

-250 QEEIDENQQLQPED
+250 QEEIDENSQPEAAD
-264 PQQPVF
+264 PQEPIF
-270 SGTIDEVNEFYN
+270 SGTIDEVNEFFN
-282 EMMWSDGMPII
+282 DMMWSDGMPII

-298 RVEEFM
+298 RVNEFM
-304 KYTDYRSNR
+304 KYTDYRWNR

-319 PSYRQTTV
+319 PSYRSTLV
-327 WQVAVNG
+327 WHVAING

-356 GDFRRTLGSTHAW
+356 GEFRRTLGSTHAW
-369 IPYCWVNGPVARQLG
+369 VPYCWANGPVARQLG

-447 HVRQGFGLN
+447 HVRQGLDLN
-456 ETTIT
+456 ESAIT

-502 QFTNRAIL
+502 QFTNRTIL

-517 HLKDS
+517 HLQER
-522 YGTVDALENQL
+522 YGTVDALEDQL
-533 IATARRPLY
+533 IVTARRPLY
-542 ERTYAHYY
+542 ERTFAHFY
-550 ANPGSAIDPDR
+550 ANPGSAIDPDK
-561 VSLEEYMERLK
+561 VPFAQYMAQLQE
-572 TEENAEMT
+572 EENAEMT
-580 PTPEWYASDAPQMLT
+580 NTPEWYACDDAQMLT
-595 IPTMVKGETAFVIT
+595 IPTMAKGETAFIVT
-609 GDPSRNK
+609 GDASRNK
-616 IQTLPGGGMST
+616 IQTMPGGGMST

-634 AWDDLM
+634 DWDALM

-654 PINDEG
+654 PIDDSG

-665 DVEEVKAAPSPAPRG
+665 SIDEIEAMPTAAAKSG
-680 NSKVRYYNLSGH
+680 SKVHYYNLSGH
-692 ESAQPFDGVN
+692 DSDKPFDGFN
-702 IEVTTSNDNNSRSAR
+702 IEVTTNSDNSHSAKKIIR
-717 KVLRA
+717 KQ
-722 H
+722 

>member
-1 MMSLTFW
+1 MNHRKF
-8 TLAHLHCVETLKNS
+8 K
-22 LIMVKKLSYRLLFMA
+22 RLLWVLCLVSLAFMA
-37 SVLFL
+37 QG
-42 AMTASAQT
+42 QT
-50 CDPDDGCEGEE
+50 CDPSGDCGGDETVGTYD
-61 SAGMFNVLSP
+61 VLSP
-71 VGQSSVDMIEMAP
+71 VGQSSVEMIELAP
-84 RLETLDGKTIALVG
+84 RLETLEGKTIALVG

-104 VTHVELKKLILECF
+104 VTHYELKRLIQEYF

-134 FPGPRTRKP
+134 FPGPRVRKP

-149 QRLQEYGVDAVIS
+149 ERLQEYGVDAVIS

-170 TPKEIGSCIAAEY
+170 TPKETGNCIAAEY

-211 MRVAVYPGAF
+211 LRVAVYPGAF
-221 ASHTEE
+221 ASHTVEE
-227 QLKQNTRE
+227 LKQNTRE
-235 VLWPQILDMLTEPIT
+235 VLWPQILDMLCDPIT
-250 QEEIDENQQLQPED
+250 QEEIDENSHPEAAD
-264 PQQPVF
+264 PQAPVF

-282 EMMWSDGMPII
+282 DMMWSDGMPII
-293 PPTVD
+293 PPTME

-304 KYTDYRSNR
+304 KYTDYRWDR

-319 PSYRQTTV
+319 PSYRQSLV
-327 WQVAVNG
+327 WHVAVNG

-356 GDFRRTLGSTHAW
+356 GEFRRTLGSTHAW
-369 IPYCWVNGPVARQLG
+369 VPYCWVNGPVARQLG

-393 EQANVAIGRFLNLAM
+393 ELANVAIGRFMNLAM

-417 QDRMGTFGYPV
+417 QDRMGTFGYPM

-447 HVRQGFGLN
+447 HVRQGIGLN
-456 ETTIT
+456 ESAVTV
-461 AASTLLWGNN
+461 ASTLLWGNN

-502 QFTNRAIL
+502 QFTHRTIL

-517 HLKDS
+517 ILKDK
-522 YGTVDALENQL
+522 YGTVDNLEDQL

-550 ANPGSAIDPDR
+550 ANPGSAINPDHT
-561 VSLEEYMERLK
+561 SLEEYMEEL
-572 TEENAEMT
+572 TDEENAEMT
-580 PTPEWYASDAPQMLT
+580 PTPEWYATDAAQMMT
-595 IPTMVKGETAFVIT
+595 IPTMVKGETAFLVT

-616 IQTLPGGGMST
+616 IQTMPGGAMST
-627 VAVELPA
+627 AAVELPA
-634 AWDDLM
+634 AWGALM
-640 EEKGYEPLRSFYLE
+640 EEKGYEPLQSFYLE
-654 PINDEG
+654 PIDDAGIDVLTSVDE
-660 YDPVT
+660 VNI
-665 DVEEVKAAPSPAPRG
+665 EPAPAADANGKGR
-680 NSKVRYYNLSGH
+680 VRYYNLNGH
-692 ESAQPFDGVN
+692 ESGSPFDGVN
-702 IEVTTSNDNNSRSAR
+702 IEVTTGNDNTRSAR
-717 KVLRA
+717 KILRSNSPRR
-722 H
+722 